1 MSRHVRYFAA
11 VTTMLVLSACGQV
24 AGEPPSTTSE
34 EPSASLT
41 DVPEETT
48 TIEEVPT
55 QPEEQWGEQELAVI
69 TAIDFD
75 PAPKAVHFEPARNA
89 FIITIYTVGETF
101 SDERLGAIQTAAEEV
116 AEGKAVII
124 ELTDEDPPVLNN

>member
-1 MSRHVRYFAA
+1 MVSVGQASRTRR
-11 VTTMLVLSACGQV
+11 
-24 AGEPPSTTSE
+24 
-34 EPSASLT
+34 
-41 DVPEETT
+41 VPEDVT

-75 PAPKAVHFEPARNA
+75 PAPKAVRYEAARNA
-89 FIITIYTVGETF
+89 FIVTIYAEGETF
-101 SDERLGAIQTAAEEV
+101 TDERLNAIQAAAEE
-116 AEGKAVII
+116 AAAGEAVII